1 MAAYASLDEVID
13 YLPKWRI
20 GADTQPSSIE
30 VGKYLERLSARLNG
44 ICAGQGYTIPI
55 TATTDTDV
63 LKSICLAGAGW
74 YVGRTLFPNG
84 GVAAV
89 EDYRAEFE
97 QMLLDLST
105 GVMTL
110 PDSGSSTTI
119 ELETVLTGNATA
131 GSAMV
136 PFFTRSMQF

>member
-1 MAAYASLDEVID
+1 MAYATLQDVIS

-20 GADTQPSSIE
+20 AADTQPTSSE
-30 VGKYLERLSARLNG
+30 VVKYLDRLSARLNG

-55 TATTDTDV
+55 TATSDSDI
-63 LKSICLAGAGW
+63 LKSICLVGAGW

-97 QMLLDLST
+97 QMLIDLTT

-131 GSAMV
+131 GSSMV

>member
-1 MAAYASLDEVID
+1 MAYATLQDVVS

-20 GADTQPSSIE
+20 AADTQPTSSE
-30 VGKYLERLSARLNG
+30 VVKYLDRLSARLNG
-44 ICAGQGYTIPI
+44 ICAGQGYVIPI
-55 TATTDTDV
+55 TADGDTDI

-84 GVAAV
+84 GVDAV
-89 EDYRAEFE
+89 EDYRKEFE
-97 QMLLDLST
+97 QMLIDLTT

-119 ELETVLTGNATA
+119 ELETVMTGNATA

-136 PFFTRSMQF
+136 PFFTRAMQF